1 MAYIDRENDEVYLTS
16 EEEQNE
22 KLEGKLLLYE
32 NTIKFID
39 EMILDAEEEKRDV
52 RREDIKLLLN
62 DLKGELASV

>member
-1 MAYIDRENDEVYLTS
+1 MACIDRENNEVYLTS

-22 KLEGKLLLYE
+22 KIEGKLLLYE